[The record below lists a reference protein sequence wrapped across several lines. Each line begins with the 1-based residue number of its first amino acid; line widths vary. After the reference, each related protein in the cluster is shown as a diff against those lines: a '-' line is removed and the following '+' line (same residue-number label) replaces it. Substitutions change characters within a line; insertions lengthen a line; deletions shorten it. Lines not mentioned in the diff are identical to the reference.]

1 VFAHFKR
8 RDDGDVP
15 VFPIDPPPGE
25 NRDKEFHLDIRIN
38 SCQKRSMK
46 YPRGG
51 NMDLIHHTKEV
62 YEDFFQSAHQDGALD
77 AKTKKLI
84 HLALVLAM
92 RCEP

>member
-1 VFAHFKR
+1 
-8 RDDGDVP
+8 
-15 VFPIDPPPGE
+15 
-25 NRDKEFHLDIRIN
+25 
-38 SCQKRSMK
+38 
-46 YPRGG
+46 
-51 NMDLIHHTKEV
+51 MDLIHRTKEV